1 VVVVNFASQPAA
13 VAVDGEGAS
22 GWMVEVASPGTGEGV
37 GEGERFGGAVP
48 GDAGLV
54 LRPIEDQAAGR

>member
-1 VVVVNFASQPAA
+1 
-13 VAVDGEGAS
+13 
-22 GWMVEVASPGTGEGV
+22 MVEVASPGTGEGV